1 MKIKKTTKS
10 NMCPCTKEQLQRKNI
25 IEKNLKITNVLEDS
39 VLNNVKF
46 SDFDNRT
53 LLMEENIFF
62 LKTK

>member
-1 MKIKKTTKS
+1 MKTKKTTKS
-10 NMCPCTKEQLQRKNI
+10 NMCPCTKEQLQGKNI
-25 IEKNLKITNVLEDS
+25 TEKNLKITNVLEDS